1 MSSNRLLV
9 VFSLIVLIASTINVL
24 IDQNSENNPGLVIGR
39 NDPDMYMRNADIT
52 QFNKMGEKQH
62 NILAERLTH
71 FPLTNITTLKSPKMI
86 LYPTL
91 KNETP
96 WHISSDHG
104 RQLPKAPVR
113 DEVIELWDSVVATQ
127 THPDGGFISIS
138 TESLT
143 VYPARDYAETTQKVY
158 IDENSGR
165 TTAAGMKAYF
175 DEGRFLFF
183 SSRRERVQTIFLP
196 IFKEAKDEES
206 RISQVAP

>member
-9 VFSLIVLIASTINVL
+9 IFALIVLIASSINLL
-24 IDQNSENNPGLVIGR
+24 IDQDSENSPGLVIGR
-39 NDPDMYMRNADIT
+39 NDPDMYMRSADIT
-52 QFNKMGEKQH
+52 QFNKKGEKQH

-104 RQLPKAPVR
+104 RQLPSAPVR

-127 THPDGGFISIS
+127 TNPEGKFISIS

-143 VYPARDYAETTQKVY
+143 VYPAEDYAETTEKVY
-158 IDENSGR
+158 IEENSGR

-175 DEGRFLFF
+175 DEGRFIFF
-183 SSRRERVQTIFLP
+183 SNRSERVQTIFLP
-196 IFKEAKDEES
+196 TFQK
-206 RISQVAP
+206 RG